1 MLYLCKYRTLPK
13 NTSGY
18 RIVCIVHT
26 VCMRACECVC
36 VRLCVCVFVLVRPL
50 AWERYTQD
58 CSTRTLSLARYILYG
73 VKLKPNTH
81 QNETT
86 TESEA
91 NRIRRTEGKS
101 SLETLWHLHTGN
113 LYNCIEMPTH
123 HPLNFKGKG
132 NPWLWIKQHNIVSR
146 LLYHGSGG
154 KNEKNKK
161 TVYRLDISHIWKYGF
176 PELTFLVITKSFL
189 FSPLSSNKKEIY
201 IIHSRYYFSYRKW
214 FSNVKFWNV
223 LKIW

>member
-1 MLYLCKYRTLPK
+1 MTLISSGGPHIYDERAQHGQKRPQKVWLSWTADRLSKRCCTYVNTGHCRKIHQDTGLCVLCIQY
-13 NTSGY
+13 
-18 RIVCIVHT
+18 VCV
-26 VCMRACECVC
+26 RACECVC

-132 NPWLWIKQHNIVSR
+132 NPWLWIKQHNLVSR
-146 LLYHGSGG
+146 LLYHGRGG
-154 KNEKNKK
+154 KNWKK
-161 TVYRLDISHIWKYGF
+161 
-176 PELTFLVITKSFL
+176 
-189 FSPLSSNKKEIY
+189 
-201 IIHSRYYFSYRKW
+201 
-214 FSNVKFWNV
+214 
-223 LKIW
+223 